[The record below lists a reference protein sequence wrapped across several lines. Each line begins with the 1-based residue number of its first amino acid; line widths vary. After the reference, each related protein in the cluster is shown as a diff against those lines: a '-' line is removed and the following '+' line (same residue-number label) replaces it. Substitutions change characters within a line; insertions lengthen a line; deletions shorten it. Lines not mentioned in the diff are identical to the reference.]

1 MLPAAPG
8 GPPGYRQRRDIKF
21 WEEGRSSRNFFVKCS
36 VKKILRY
43 SGGYRLGCQ
52 QNLRCRW
59 VRRPLQVLLALQF
72 LRIPARLV
80 FVTRA
85 AYPLRPQRAIRKIG
99 CRILASRWGQDVVVV
114 FVRALAFA
122 RGGSTRRVGESSDGK
137 FPPLPKTCLGSF
149 FCAWRLEW
157 LSHIL

>member
-1 MLPAAPG
+1 MLCIIDVISINRARKQTTRVRNEDTCQTP
-8 GPPGYRQRRDIKF
+8 
-21 WEEGRSSRNFFVKCS
+21 EG
-36 VKKILRY
+36 
-43 SGGYRLGCQ
+43 
-52 QNLRCRW
+52 
-59 VRRPLQVLLALQF
+59 RRPLQVLLALQF
-72 LRIPARLV
+72 PRNPARLL

-122 RGGSTRRVGESSDGK
+122 RGGSTRRVGESSEGK